1 MRLLPVLLVMV
12 FAGLAP
18 RLAAGQGANRSA
30 KPAILIKNV
39 SVFNG
44 IDEKIARGR
53 SVLVVGN
60 KIAKIKAG
68 LIEPPEGTTVIDAG
82 GRVLMPGLIDAHIHL
97 TINMPPA
104 ALKDV
109 DLMYLGTRTALE
121 AERTL
126 MRGFTTVRDT
136 GGPVFGIKRAID
148 EALIKGPRIYPSGAM
163 ITQTSGHGDFRSRT
177 DLQRRFGGR
186 ADRFELIGAC
196 IIADGESEVLAAVR
210 EQLRLGASQIKL
222 MAGGGVASAYDP
234 LDVSQ
239 YREQELKAAVDAA
252 NDWGT
257 YVLTHVYNARGMQR
271 CIAAGVKCIEHGH
284 LTDEA
289 SMKLMAQKGVFLS
302 TQVLTFLTELPGLSA
317 DHKGKLRQAREGT
330 DVMMRLARKHGVK
343 IAWGTDLIGDPRL
356 LALAPKEFAARLKW
370 FTPVEILR
378 QATVINGELLALSG
392 PRNPY
397 PGKLG
402 VIAEGALADL
412 LVIDGN
418 PLENIKILEDP
429 DKSLKIIMK
438 DGKLYKNT
446 LP

>member
-1 MRLLPVLLVMV
+1 
-12 FAGLAP
+12 
-18 RLAAGQGANRSA
+18 
-30 KPAILIKNV
+30 
-39 SVFNG
+39 
-44 IDEKIARGR
+44 
-53 SVLVVGN
+53 
-60 KIAKIKAG
+60 
-68 LIEPPEGTTVIDAG
+68 
-82 GRVLMPGLIDAHIHL
+82 
-97 TINMPPA
+97 
-104 ALKDV
+104 
-109 DLMYLGTRTALE
+109 
-121 AERTL
+121 
-126 MRGFTTVRDT
+126 
-136 GGPVFGIKRAID
+136 
-148 EALIKGPRIYPSGAM
+148 
-163 ITQTSGHGDFRSRT
+163 
-177 DLQRRFGGR
+177 
-186 ADRFELIGAC
+186 
-196 IIADGESEVLAAVR
+196 
-210 EQLRLGASQIKL
+210 
-222 MAGGGVASAYDP
+222 VASAYDP

-317 DHKGKLRQAREGT
+317 DHKGKLRQAQEGT
-330 DVMMRLARKHGVK
+330 DVMMRLAKKHGVK

-378 QATVINGELLALSG
+378 QATVTNGELLALSG

-418 PLENIKILEDP
+418 PLENIRILEDP
-429 DKSLKIIMK
+429 DKNLKIIMK
-438 DGKLYKNT
+438 DGKLYKNS